1 MNTIQTLTG
10 PSTTATGSSDRII
23 DGADDV
29 GTDVGDLTT
38 DAMTV
43 APPRALGG
51 PNLHPANQTSRQAA
65 RRRRNPRADL
75 AEGVISTA
83 IAVLVIAF
91 LGLLMWVG
99 FRVMFNS
106 ATTKANQTIEQI
118 GN

>member
-1 MNTIQTLTG
+1 MTTTAA
-10 PSTTATGSSDRII
+10 PSTD
-23 DGADDV
+23 AD
-29 GTDVGDLTT
+29 
-38 DAMTV
+38 
-43 APPRALGG
+43 PRADRLSPGV
-51 PNLHPANQTSRQAA
+51 HPAGQPVTTRPPAEQ
-65 RRRRNPRADL
+65 RRRNRRADV

-91 LGLLMWVG
+91 LGLLMWLG